1 MKMGNKK
8 RILFSSTI
16 YTSFIKEDLN
26 ILQKHFTVYK
36 IIGSGIIHIIKLFF
50 SVPKTDVT
58 YTWFASVY
66 SAFTVFFSRLFGKKS
81 VIVIGGV
88 DVADYKE
95 INYGIWLSWWKSTFV
110 KYAIRNADKI
120 LAVDP
125 FLIAE
130 AKRLARYDGKNIV
143 YLPTGYDHNYW
154 KAEGEKEN
162 YILSVG
168 VCEDEWRMMKKGFD
182 KLIETALEL
191 PDVQFK
197 IIGIKD
203 ELLKQIEPHLPKN
216 VDAISFVS
224 PEVLLQYYQK
234 AKVYTQV
241 SYTEG
246 LPNSLCEAMLCECI
260 PVGTNR
266 GGIPTGIGEAGFIFE
281 YGDKKAMKEA
291 FRNALKLPNE
301 TGKKARQHVIDNFPI
316 HKRESA
322 LVSIIQ
328 ELKR

>member
-1 MKMGNKK
+1 MEMDEKK

-16 YTSFIKEDLN
+16 YTSFIKEDFN
-26 ILQKHFTVYK
+26 ILEKHFVVHK
-36 IIGSGIIHIIKLFF
+36 IIGSGIIHIVKLMF
-50 SVPKTDVT
+50 SVPKADVT

-66 SAFTVFFSRLFGKKS
+66 SAFVVLFSRLFGKKS

-95 INYGIWLSWWKSTFV
+95 INYGIWLSWWKSKFV
-110 KYAIRNADKI
+110 SYAIRNADKI

-125 FLIAE
+125 FLIVE
-130 AKRLARYDGKNIV
+130 AKRLANYDGKNIV
-143 YLPTGYDHNYW
+143 YLPTGYDHNFW
-154 KAEGEKEN
+154 KAEGEKED

-168 VCEDEWRMMKKGFD
+168 ACEDEWRMMKKGFD
-182 KLIETALEL
+182 KLIEAAIEL
-191 PDVQFK
+191 SEIQFK
-197 IIGIKD
+197 IIGIK
-203 ELLKQIEPHLPKN
+203 EELFKQIKPHLSKNIEVIPFVEREKLLK
-216 VDAISFVS
+216 F
-224 PEVLLQYYQK
+224 YQK

-266 GGIPTGIGEAGFIFE
+266 GGIPTGIGSTGFIIK
-281 YGDKKAMKEA
+281 YGDKDAMKEV
-291 FRNALKLPNE
+291 FMNAIKLPSE

-316 HKRESA
+316 HKRENSLLA
-322 LVSIIQ
+322 IIQ
-328 ELKR
+328 DLTK